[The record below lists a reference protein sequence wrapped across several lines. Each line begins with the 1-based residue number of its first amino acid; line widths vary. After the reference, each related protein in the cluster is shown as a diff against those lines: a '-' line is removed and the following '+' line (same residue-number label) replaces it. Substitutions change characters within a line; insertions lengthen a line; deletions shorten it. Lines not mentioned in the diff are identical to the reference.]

1 MLSPYASV
9 CWTALPSPT
18 TIFGAKA
25 KGYIR
30 EFQYQTA
37 PPMARTMAT
46 ETGAGAALEAG
57 AGFLVQP
64 AKAQIP
70 LAPKTASATVK
81 RLLITEIT
89 W

>member
-1 MLSPYASV
+1 
-9 CWTALPSPT
+9 
-18 TIFGAKA
+18 
-25 KGYIR
+25 
-30 EFQYQTA
+30 
-37 PPMARTMAT
+37 MAT
-46 ETGAGAALEAG
+46 ETGAGAALAAG

-70 LAPKTASATVK
+70 LALKTASATVK

>member
-1 MLSPYASV
+1 MDP
-9 CWTALPSPT
+9 
-18 TIFGAKA
+18 IFENSIG
-25 KGYIR
+25 
-30 EFQYQTA
+30 TS
-37 PPMARTMAT
+37 MARTMAT
-46 ETGAGAALEAG
+46 ETGAGAALAAG